1 MPNAEATIDDYHPR
15 ELSRLVRDA
24 LDSLPVVVVTG
35 LRQAG
40 KTTFLQN
47 DAALRGRRYL
57 TLDDFATVE
66 AARREP
72 EALVAGEEP
81 VTIDEVQRCPE
92 LLPAIKRAVDKARAP
107 GRFLLSGSA
116 NLALLKGVGES
127 LAGRALYLTLRPF
140 SLRERLGQTEG
151 APFLVRFLDR
161 PELPPQRGCAPV
173 GDEAVLEGG
182 MPPIV
187 LGEAASRE
195 LWLMG
200 YEQTYLERDVRDL
213 AQVADL
219 ISFRQ
224 VLRLAVLRTA
234 QILNA
239 SELAR
244 DAKLP
249 ASTVSRYL
257 GLLETSFVLDRLE
270 PYLRNR
276 TTRLIK
282 SPKMFVTDSA
292 LAAHLAGVSDL
303 SDSSGEPLRGAL
315 YETFVHQNLA
325 AILNAHAPRAQVA
338 FWNVQGRHE
347 VDFVITT
354 PRHTVAVEVKAGS
367 RFGNRDLRG
376 LAAFK
381 ARNPECRAGVLA
393 YNGSEAVALDDD
405 LFAVPL
411 GLLLS

>member
-1 MPNAEATIDDYHPR
+1 MPNVEPTIDYHPR

-47 DAALRGRRYL
+47 DDALRGRRYL
-57 TLDDFATVE
+57 TLDDFSTLE

-72 EALVAGEEP
+72 EALVAGKEA

-92 LLPAIKRAVDKARAP
+92 LLPAIKRAVDRARSP

-116 NLALLKGVGES
+116 NLALLKGVSES

-140 SLRERLGQTEG
+140 SLRERLGQIDET
-151 APFLVRFLDR
+151 PFLVRFLER
-161 PELPPQRGCAPV
+161 PELPPPRDLPV
-173 GDEAVLEGG
+173 VDDETVLDGG

-187 LGEAASRE
+187 LGEAANRE
-195 LWLMG
+195 LWLLG

-234 QILNA
+234 QILNR

-249 ASTVSRYL
+249 ASTVTRYL

-276 TTRLIK
+276 TSRLIK
-282 SPKMFVTDSA
+282 SPKAFVTDSA
-292 LAAHLAGVSDL
+292 LAAHIGGVTDL
-303 SDSSGEPLRGAL
+303 SGISGEPLRGAL
-315 YETFVHQNLA
+315 YETFVYQNLA
-325 AILNAHAPRAQVA
+325 AILGAHAPQARVA

-347 VDFVITT
+347 VDFVVAAR
-354 PRHTVAVEVKAGS
+354 RHVIAIEVKAGS
-367 RFGNRDLRG
+367 RFGNHDLKG

-381 ARNPECRAGVLA
+381 SKNPECRAGVLA
-393 YNGSEAVALDDD
+393 YNGSEAVTLGDD
-405 LFAVPL
+405 LVAVPL